1 MKKDES
7 LPSGKLKY
15 DLLDSIL
22 KGFSSDDPRVRL
34 GPRVGEDAAVIDMGD
49 RCLVVTTD
57 PITFTAENIGHY
69 SINVNA
75 NDIAV
80 HGAVPKWFLVTLL
93 LPEGE
98 TDENSVRGIFDQV
111 KEAMRPLGISLIGG
125 HTEVTDSVTRPVI
138 SGVMMGEV
146 EPAFLITTGGAK
158 PGDLLFLTK
167 GIPIEGTAIIAAE
180 KEELLLKEGVD
191 PKVIADAKNFLMR
204 PGISVVED
212 TRIAAEAA
220 PITSMHDPTEGGLAA
235 GLNELAIAA
244 NVTISVKKD
253 SIPVYPEGEA
263 LCKIFDINP
272 IGTISSGALLFTA
285 APEYRERLEAAF
297 GEKGI
302 PLSVI
307 GGVEKPSAERVY
319 IIEKGSAGL
328 SRASLPY
335 IERDEIL
342 KIFG

>member
-1 MKKDES
+1 MKRDEF

-15 DLLDSIL
+15 ELLDSIL
-22 KGFSSDDPRVRL
+22 KGFSSDDPRVVV

-49 RCLVVTTD
+49 TCLVVTTD

-80 HGAVPKWFLVTLL
+80 HGATPRWFLVTLL
-93 LPEGE
+93 LPENA
-98 TDENSVRGIFDQV
+98 TDEDTVRVIFDQV
-111 KEAMRPLGISLIGG
+111 REAMKPHGISLIGG
-125 HTEVTDSVTRPVI
+125 HTEVTDSVNRPVI

-146 EPAFLITTGGAK
+146 KAESLITTGGAK
-158 PGDLLFLTK
+158 PGDLVFLTK

-180 KEELLLKEGVD
+180 REETLLKEGVD
-191 PKVIADAKNFLMR
+191 PKVIADAKDFILR

-212 TRIAAEAA
+212 ARIAAATA
-220 PITSMHDPTEGGLAA
+220 SITSMHDPTEGGLAA

-244 NVTISVKKD
+244 DVTITVNED
-253 SIPVYPEGEA
+253 DIPVYPEGET
-263 LCKIFDINP
+263 LCNIFGINP

-285 APEYRERLEAAF
+285 PPKDRGSLETAF
-297 GEKGI
+297 KKGEI
-302 PLSVI
+302 SLSVI
-307 GGVEKPSAERVY
+307 GNVEGPAVERVY
-319 IIEKGSAGL
+319 ITEKGPGGS
-328 SRASLPY
+328 SRTPLPY

-342 KIFG
+342 KIFR